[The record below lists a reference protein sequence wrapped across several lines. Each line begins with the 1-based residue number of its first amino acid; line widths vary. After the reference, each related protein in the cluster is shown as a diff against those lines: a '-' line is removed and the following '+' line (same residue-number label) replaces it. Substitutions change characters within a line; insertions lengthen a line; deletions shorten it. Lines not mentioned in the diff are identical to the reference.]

1 MTVQTAFIWLLA
13 LPLGAAPLVYLVGRI
28 YARQNVPRL
37 GAGSRPNPAGWLAL
51 AGLLA
56 AWVPLGIVGR
66 EVIAGRPVEVE
77 IGAVLM
83 RMDGIGLVLAAAA
96 LALGALVV
104 AFSIPYMAGEAGKEK
119 YFALL
124 PALVG
129 SVVGLG
135 CTQDL
140 FNLWVWFEAM
150 AISSYMLVAFYS
162 QQRGALEAGL
172 KYLVQSAVGSVLV
185 LMAISLVFSQTGS
198 LRLSDIAA
206 WQGPASL
213 VLLAAGAQFL
223 IGFGV
228 KVAIV
233 PLHTWLP
240 DAHSQ
245 APSGI
250 SAMLSGIVIEAG
262 LVALLRSIGALPGH
276 LPVWGWLLL
285 GFGAL
290 NMLVGNL
297 MALRQ
302 TQIKRLL
309 AYSSLSH
316 MGYMLLGFGA
326 AVVFHTGAAAAGGFF
341 HLITHA
347 AMKGLA
353 FLAAG
358 VLLYGLHLSRGSHAS
373 LVVDDLNGAAG
384 RYPLAAFA
392 FSVAVLALGGLPPL
406 AGFMS
411 KWQIF
416 VGGAESRSLT
426 VIGLVVFAALNSVL
440 SLGYYAPLVNR
451 LYRCEPSLTVRSGKA
466 APALMAAPL
475 VVMLAVVIVLG
486 FWPALVQNV
495 TGPAAANL
503 VAMFGGSAIMA
514 GY

>member
-1 MTVQTAFIWLLA
+1 MTVQTAFLWLLA
-13 LPLGAAPLVYLVGRI
+13 LPLVSAPLIYLFGRI
-28 YARQNVPRL
+28 AVRKSGLRV
-37 GAGSRPNPAGWLAL
+37 SNPAPWLAL
-51 AGLLA
+51 ASLLLSSILL
-56 AWVPLGIVGR
+56 VIVGQA
-66 EVIAGRPVEVE
+66 VVGGQPVEIE
-77 IGAVLM
+77 LGDVLM
-83 RMDGIGLVLAAAA
+83 RMDGIGLVLAGAA
-96 LALGALVV
+96 LVLGALVV
-104 AFSIPYMAGEAGKEK
+104 LYSFPYMAGEEGQEK

-129 SVVGLG
+129 SIIGLG

-150 AISSYMLVAFYS
+150 TISSYLLVAFYTRE
-162 QQRGALEAGL
+162 RGALEAGL
-172 KYLVQSAVGSVLV
+172 KYLVQSAVGSVFV
-185 LMAISLVFSQTGS
+185 LMAIALTFAQTGS
-198 LRLSDIAA
+198 LRLDDIAA
-206 WQGPASL
+206 WQGPATL
-213 VLLAAGAQFL
+213 VLLSAGVQFL

-228 KVAIV
+228 KTAIV

-262 LVALLRSIGALPGH
+262 LVAMLRTLGAIPGNHLL
-276 LPVWGWLLL
+276 WGWLLL

-290 NMLVGNL
+290 NMLFGNL

-302 TQIKRLL
+302 IQVKRLL

-326 AVVFHTGAAAAGGFF
+326 AAAFQVEAAAAGSFF
-341 HLITHA
+341 HLFTHA
-347 AMKGLA
+347 VMKGLA

-358 VLLYGLHLSRGSHAS
+358 VLLYGLHLSRGSHTP
-373 LVVDDLNGAAG
+373 LIIDDLNGAAG
-384 RYPLAAFA
+384 RYPLAAFGL
-392 FSVAVLALGGLPPL
+392 SVAVLALGGLPPL

-416 VGGAESRSLT
+416 AGGAATHNLP
-426 VIGLVVFAALNSVL
+426 VILLVVFAALNSVL

-451 LYRCEPSLTVRSGKA
+451 LYRREPSRTVRSGQ
-466 APALMAAPL
+466 PVSALMAVPL
-475 VVMLAVVIVLG
+475 VALLLVVVVLG
-486 FWPALVQNV
+486 FWPALIQGITGSAATTLV
-495 TGPAAANL
+495 T
-503 VAMFGGSAIMA
+503 MFGGQVFIA